1 MRKESDEVSNTKLD
15 IEKMFQQTLEEKN
28 EEINELEKEMHA
40 LVDEKESEIFELR
53 MALEEEKLRPKE
65 RESKETT
72 DECNGKDIE
81 EANREMELL
90 ITANDALKDKMED
103 LMRIVDKKNE
113 ELEEVKEEMKKQSEQ
128 KMADIEMI
136 QKELTKNLDLRESA
150 LQGKIEKIKQ
160 DVRTVEQM
168 EATNQNL
175 QKEVLVMKVQNQ
187 QKDLDIKCLQEMAD
201 TKDED
206 LRENSSAIESY
217 QAEINRLKLE
227 AETYKASEAET
238 SQNSELIVEKDRNIA
253 MLQKKITDEQEASK
267 QIEEELIQMKIEFDN
282 LKQTRSDPCPPSKD
296 SLNDSEVTKLLK
308 QKDHDIAGLRRA
320 IQQEQE
326 IVAHVQLTQE
336 KEIIEKEREIAVL
349 NAILTQE
356 RQTILDREQEIGRLV
371 GRVMPTRV
379 SYSRLN
385 NIVKKKAF
393 LEYLL
398 PKFGHSLKC

>member
-40 LVDEKESEIFELR
+40 MVDEKESEIFELR
-53 MALEEEKLRPKE
+53 MALEEEKKQPKE
-65 RESKETT
+65 SESKETT
-72 DECNGKDIE
+72 EECNGKDIE

-90 ITANDALKDKMED
+90 IAANDALKDKMED
-103 LMRIVDKKNE
+103 LMRIVEKKNE
-113 ELEEVKEEMKKQSEQ
+113 ELEEVKEEMKKQTEQ

-175 QKEVLVMKVQNQ
+175 QKEVLVMRVQNQ

-206 LRENSSAIESY
+206 LRENSSSIESY
-217 QAEINRLKLE
+217 QAEINRLRLE
-227 AETYKASEAET
+227 AETYKASEAEA
-238 SQNSELIVEKDRNIA
+238 SQNSELINEKDKNIA

-282 LKQTRSDPCPPSKD
+282 LKQTHSDPYPPSKE

-308 QKDHDIAGLRRA
+308 QKDHDISGLRRA

-336 KEIIEKEREIAVL
+336 KEIIEKEREISVL

-356 RQTILDREQEIGRLV
+356 RQTILDREEEIGRLV

-379 SYSRLN
+379 SYSRLH
-385 NIVKKKAF
+385 NI
-393 LEYLL
+393 
-398 PKFGHSLKC
+398 